1 MQLAGVPALYNPGA
15 CGHTIMEGAGKMEI
29 NDKSRNHGFIEVWLD
44 REEQQ
49 VCDRAELTKQLLAN
63 TNVKRCKVVFLLS
76 GSEEL
81 FPNTEGLILAN
92 LRSR

>member
-1 MQLAGVPALYNPGA
+1 MR
-15 CGHTIMEGAGKMEI
+15 EGAGKMEI
-29 NDKSRNHGFIEVWLD
+29 NDRSSEHGFIEVWLD

-63 TNVKRCKVVFLLS
+63 AGRKKCKVVFLLS

-81 FPNTEGLILAN
+81 FPNTEGLLLAN

>member
-1 MQLAGVPALYNPGA
+1 
-15 CGHTIMEGAGKMEI
+15 MEI
-29 NDKSRNHGFIEVWLD
+29 NDRSSEHGFIEVWLN

-63 TNVKRCKVVFLLS
+63 AGRKKCKVVFLLS

-81 FPNTEGLILAN
+81 FPNTEGLLLAN
-92 LRSR
+92 LRARRGNLFRNPITVSIKKSNQI